1 MFAHTLNH
9 PRRHPAC
16 TSRLGGALL
25 LSLLG
30 LLAPLALYPAHSAA
44 AQRHLA
50 AAFRGAGTLTIA
62 MDGATVD
69 LDPASEQSY
78 ASDMVA
84 RNIEEAL
91 IGFNGASMN
100 SYRPLLATSWSANAD
115 KSVWTVHLRHNVRFH
130 TSRCC
135 LSATDVQY
143 SIGRAVK
150 AGLAGSYLYSRFL
163 SDPFK
168 QITVVD
174 PYTIRFN
181 LGRAQPIFPAAL
193 TSEYVGL
200 ILDAQALRAHASK
213 SDPYAHAWASAH
225 DLGTGP
231 YMLQSWARNQEVLLD
246 RFPAYWGGWSGSH
259 FSRVD
264 VRTVAESSTRR
275 ELIERGQADLTFN
288 LTPQDYLALRSNP
301 AVRVVA
307 PYATEV
313 DYAVMTEWG
322 PLASPYA
329 RQALAYAFPYAAYIG
344 GVFKGYAK
352 RAYGPIPSALL
363 GFDPHGFLYQT
374 DLNKARALLQKA
386 GVRPGTTLTYDYGT
400 NGGPAGLLLQ
410 AQLAQ
415 LGIKLKVQH
424 LSDQAM
430 SSILFGTEPPSQ
442 RPSLMFQTWWPD
454 YNDPWDMCDPLVASS
469 SAGAAG
475 ANAGYYHNRTV
486 DTLLAQMKN
495 AGSATLIS
503 DAHKLQDITS
513 RVDPAAIWV
522 AEPAQVTV
530 MASTLRGFVPN
541 PIELHTYGFYALH
554 H

>member
-1 MFAHTLNH
+1 MAALSPGF
-9 PRRHPAC
+9 PRQRAA
-16 TSRLGGALL
+16 RIAGAALISGL
-25 LSLLG
+25 VLLG
-30 LLAPLALYPAHSAA
+30 PWAHGAA
-44 AQRHLA
+44 SAQRRLPA
-50 AAFRGAGTLTIA
+50 SFVDAGTLTVA
-62 MDGATVD
+62 MDGATID

-78 ASDMVA
+78 ASDTVA

-91 IGFNGASMN
+91 LGFDGSSMD
-100 SYRPLLATSWSANAD
+100 SYRPLLATSWSANGD
-115 KSVWTVHLRHNVRFH
+115 KSVWTIHLRHNVRFH
-130 TSRCC
+130 TGRCC
-135 LSATDVQY
+135 LTAADVQY

-150 AGLAGSYLYSRFL
+150 AGLAGSYVYSRFL
-163 SDPFK
+163 TDPFK
-168 QITVVD
+168 QIKVVD
-174 PYTIRFN
+174 ASTVRFD
-181 LGRAQPIFPAAL
+181 LGRPEPIFPAAL

-200 ILDAQALRAHASK
+200 ILDAQALKAHATK
-213 SDPYAHAWASAH
+213 SDPYAHNWATGH

-231 YMLQSWARNQEVLLD
+231 YTLHSWTRQQQVVLS

-259 FSRVD
+259 FSRVV
-264 VRTVAESSTRR
+264 VRTVAESTTRR
-275 ELIERGQADLTFN
+275 ELVERGQADLTFN
-288 LTPQDYLALRSNP
+288 LTPQDYLALRNNP
-301 AVRVVA
+301 RVRLVA

-313 DYAVMTEWG
+313 DYAVMTQWG

-329 RQALAYAFPYAAYIG
+329 RQALSYAFPYNAYIN

-363 GFDPHGFLYQT
+363 GYDPHAFHYQT
-374 DLNKARALLQKA
+374 DLARARALLQKA
-386 GVRPGTTLTYDYGT
+386 GVKPGTTLTYDYGT

-415 LGIKLKVQH
+415 IGLKLKVQQ

-430 SSILFGTEPPSQ
+430 SSIFFGTEPPSQ
-442 RPSLMFQTWWPD
+442 RPNLMFQTWWPD

-475 ANAGYYHNRTV
+475 ANAGYYHNKTV
-486 DTLLAQMKN
+486 DALLAQMKN
-495 AGSATLIS
+495 AGAETLVA
-503 DAHKLQDITS
+503 DAHRLQDITS

-530 MASTLRGFVPN
+530 MAANLQGFVPN

>member
-1 MFAHTLNH
+1 MIAPSLRFRRQRAWSIGRTALISTLV
-9 PRRHPAC
+9 
-16 TSRLGGALL
+16 L
-25 LSLLG
+25 LS
-30 LLAPLALYPAHSAA
+30 PLAAHAAPRQHRVPAS
-44 AQRHLA
+44 
-50 AAFRGAGTLTIA
+50 FVNAGTLTVA
-62 MDGATVD
+62 MDGAAVD

-78 ASDMVA
+78 ASDTVA
-84 RNIEEAL
+84 RNIEEPL
-91 IGFNGASMN
+91 LGFQGSSME

-115 KSVWTVHLRHNVRFH
+115 KSVWTIHLRHNVRFH
-130 TSRCC
+130 TGRCC
-135 LSATDVQY
+135 LSADDVQY

-163 SDPFK
+163 TDPFK
-168 QITVVD
+168 QIKIVD
-174 PYTIRFN
+174 PYTVRFD
-181 LGRAQPIFPAAL
+181 LGRPQPIFPAAL

-200 ILDAQALRAHASK
+200 ILDSHALKAHVTK
-213 SDPYAHAWASAH
+213 SDPYAHAWASTH

-231 YMLQSWARNQEVLLD
+231 YTLQSWTRQQQVVLR
-246 RFPAYWGGWSGSH
+246 RFPAYWGGWDGSH
-259 FSRVD
+259 FSRVV

-275 ELIERGQADLTFN
+275 ELVENGQADLTFN
-288 LTPQDYLALRSNP
+288 LTPQDYVALRSNP
-301 AVRVVA
+301 KVHLVA

-313 DYAVMTEWG
+313 DYAIMTEWG
-322 PLASPYA
+322 PLASPAA
-329 RQALAYAFPYAAYIG
+329 RQALAYAFPYTAYIN
-344 GVFKGYAK
+344 GVYKGYAK

-363 GFDPHGFLYQT
+363 GYDPYGFHYQT
-374 DLNKARALLQKA
+374 DLAKARALLAKA
-386 GVRPGTTLTYDYGT
+386 GVKPGTTLTYDYGT

-415 LGIKLKVQH
+415 LGIKLKVQQ

-430 SSILFGTEPPSQ
+430 SSILFGTEPPSK
-442 RPSLMFQTWWPD
+442 RPNLMFQTWWPD

-475 ANAGYYHNRTV
+475 ANSGYYHDKAV
-486 DTLLAQMKN
+486 DTLLDHMKN
-495 AGSATLIS
+495 AGQETLVA

-513 RVDPAAIWV
+513 RQDPAAIWV

-530 MASTLRGFVPN
+530 MAANLKGFVSN

>member
-1 MFAHTLNH
+1 MFTTVARPHT
-9 PRRHPAC
+9 RQRH
-16 TSRLGGALL
+16 TVRITGAAII
-25 LSLLG
+25 SLLT
-30 LLAPLALYPAHSAA
+30 LLAPLAAHTVA
-44 AQRHLA
+44 AQHRVPA
-50 AAFRGAGTLTIA
+50 SFANAGTLTMA

-78 ASDMVA
+78 ASDTVA

-91 IGFNGASMN
+91 VGFNGSSMN
-100 SYRPLLATSWSANAD
+100 TYRPLLATSWSANAD
-115 KSVWTVHLRHNVRFH
+115 KSVWSIHLRHNVRFH
-130 TSRCC
+130 TGRCC
-135 LSATDVQY
+135 LSADDVQY

-163 SDPFK
+163 TDPFK
-168 QITVVD
+168 QIKIVD
-174 PYTIRFN
+174 PYTVRFD
-181 LGRAQPIFPAAL
+181 LGRPQPIFPAAL

-200 ILDAQALRAHASK
+200 ILDSRALKAHVTK
-213 SDPYAHAWASAH
+213 SDPYAHTWASTH

-231 YMLQSWARNQEVLLD
+231 YTLQSWTRQQQIVLS
-246 RFPAYWGGWSGSH
+246 RFPAYWGGWDGSH
-259 FSRVD
+259 FSRVV

-275 ELIERGQADLTFN
+275 ELVENGQADLTFN
-288 LTPQDYLALRSNP
+288 LTPQDYVALRSNP
-301 AVRVVA
+301 KVHLVA

-313 DYAVMTEWG
+313 DYAIMTQWG

-329 RQALAYAFPYAAYIG
+329 RQALSYAFPYNAYIN

-363 GFDPHGFLYQT
+363 GYDPQGFHYQT
-374 DLNKARALLQKA
+374 DLAKARALLQKA
-386 GVRPGTTLTYDYGT
+386 GVKPGTTLTYDYGT

-410 AQLAQ
+410 AQLSQ
-415 LGIKLKVQH
+415 IGLKLKVQQ

-430 SSILFGTEPPSQ
+430 SSILFGTEPPSK
-442 RPSLMFQTWWPD
+442 RPNLMFQTWWPD

-475 ANAGYYHNRTV
+475 ANSGYYHDKAV
-486 DTLLAQMKN
+486 DALLDQMKN
-495 AGSATLIS
+495 AGQQTLVA
-503 DAHKLQDITS
+503 DAHKLQDITG
-513 RVDPAAIWV
+513 RQDPAAIWV

-530 MASTLRGFVPN
+530 MAANLKGFVPN